1 MQTVKEVAELLDV
14 SNQTVYNHIEKNKF
28 DLNNHL
34 KKIAGIQH
42 IDNIGIDIIRKS
54 MGLISEGNEVQ
65 QLSLQET
72 VSEISKV
79 ILKDYQN
86 EIESNLELSNK
97 QIENT
102 ISDQFDELKDI
113 IKIQLNEKEKLE
125 KIIEDKDNKMKEL
138 EMELKEYKEE
148 IASLKEEL
156 IIEKNKGFFERVF
169 KY

>member
-97 QIENT
+97 QIENPK
-102 ISDQFDELKDI
+102 S
-113 IKIQLNEKEKLE
+113 
-125 KIIEDKDNKMKEL
+125 IIEREFSRSFEQIKRDNGL
-138 EMELKEYKEE
+138 EYKRPTKEYKEKHNLE
-148 IASLKEEL
+148 SYKWVIRK
-156 IIEKNKGFFERVF
+156 IN
-169 KY
+169 